1 MDSNKMS
8 GEITYLKV
16 EDIFN
21 SGNGKYKIPIYQR
34 NYAWKEPQ
42 IRQLIRDIYDYCE
55 KNKEKKYYIGTL
67 VVRPDKEKNTFEVID
82 GQQRLTTL
90 SMLVAYLNN
99 IVKAPNNTKE
109 SEKTKLENT
118 ITFQCRNASTN
129 SLNKIWEDQSD
140 DCDATDSITAGYQIL
155 KKSFED
161 IVGKTSEDGTNEK
174 YLAYLL
180 ENVIIY
186 RIPVPE
192 DTDLNHYFEIMNT
205 RGEQLEKHEILKA
218 KLLSV
223 FTEEKE
229 DSYKKKFLNEIWE
242 TCSNMGKYLSYDTL
256 QSYESVRKE
265 AQLSK
270 AQSESKNQ
278 TIENPTI
285 KNIIDSNRNIDNKN
299 NSAEDRYRSI
309 IDFPNFLLLVLKLMD
324 DKTVLDD
331 KKLLEQFNEK
341 ILNEKNEETK
351 KDKVEKFF
359 MILLKAR
366 YLFDCYVIK
375 RELSS
380 GKWILKSLSKENG
393 KEDLK
398 NTFDDNSKNK
408 QILMLLSMFEV
419 SFPNYS
425 YKSWLF
431 GTLEYLT
438 RKAQPK
444 NCKLWYNIFC
454 INFKDCL
461 PTWNMVDADDYIDHL
476 EQYANKK
483 RCEYGEFVCPVNVDN
498 LNKFDKMACS
508 IKEQRCGIVNLENF
522 DAFDKGTAVPN
533 FIFNL
538 LDCKLWKNEKDNKL
552 WKNEKDKDKYKDF
565 EFTYRDSV
573 EHFYPQNPIG
583 GKPVENVDSFGN
595 LCLIT
600 SEMNSRLNNLL
611 PSAKRD
617 IWNASKSQPS
627 IKLSKMME
635 MMEMMETK
643 EWKEK
648 DIEKHKREMLEILFD
663 DRNPQNLKN
672 R

>member
-1 MDSNKMS
+1 MTSSNIKP
-8 GEITYLKV
+8 LKIG
-16 EDIFN
+16 DIFN
-21 SGNGKYKIPIYQR
+21 RRENEFYRIPIYQR

-42 IRQLIRDIYDYCE
+42 IRQLIRDIYDYCGE

-67 VVRPDKEKNTFEVID
+67 VVRPDKENTFEVID

-118 ITFQCRNASTN
+118 ITFQCRQVSTN
-129 SLNKIWEDQSD
+129 SLNKIWGKNSSD
-140 DCDATDSITAGYQIL
+140 DYEATDPILAGYQIL

-180 ENVIIY
+180 EHVIIY
-186 RIPVPE
+186 RILVPE

-242 TCSNMGKYLSYDTL
+242 ICSNMGKYLPYDTL
-256 QSYESVRKE
+256 QSYESVSKE
-265 AQLSK
+265 AQPPK

-285 KNIIDSNRNIDNKN
+285 KNIIDSNRNIDNKD
-299 NSAEDRYRSI
+299 NSTEDRYRSI

-331 KKLLEQFNEK
+331 KKLLDEFDK
-341 ILNEKNEETK
+341 KLNL
-351 KDKVEKFF
+351 KDHLSVEKFF
-359 MILLKAR
+359 EKLLTAR
-366 YLFDCYVIK
+366 FLFDTYVIK

-380 GKWILKSLSKENG
+380 GKWILKSLSVEKNKKE
-393 KEDLK
+393 KTLK
-398 NTFDDNSKNK
+398 NTFDDDSKNK

-431 GTLEYLT
+431 ETLKYLT
-438 RKAQPK
+438 GKAQPK
-444 NCKLWYNIFC
+444 NCKSWYNIFC

-461 PTWNMVDADDYIDHL
+461 PTWNMVDADDYINHL

-483 RCEYGEFVCPVNVDN
+483 RCEYGGFVCPVNVDN

-508 IKEQRCGIVNLENF
+508 IEEQRCDTVNLENF
-522 DAFDKGTAVPN
+522 DAFDNGTAVPN

-538 LDCKLWKNEKDNKL
+538 LDYKLWKK
-552 WKNEKDKDKYKDF
+552 EKDKDKYKDF

-573 EHFYPQNPIG
+573 EHFYPQNPIS

-600 SEMNSRLNNLL
+600 SDMNSRLNNLL

-627 IKLSKMME
+627 IKLSKML
-635 MMEMMETK
+635 ETK
-643 EWKEK
+643 EWDEEA
-648 DIEKHKREMLEILFD
+648 IEMHKKKMLEVLFD
-663 DRNPQNLKN
+663 KETSEH
-672 R
+672 

>member
-8 GEITYLKV
+8 EKITSLKV

-21 SGNGKYKIPIYQR
+21 SKTVKYKIPIYQR

-42 IRQLIRDIYDYCE
+42 IRQLIRDVYDYCGE

-109 SEKTKLENT
+109 SEKTELENT

-129 SLNKIWEDQSD
+129 SLNKIWKNQNSD
-140 DCDATDSITAGYQIL
+140 YDATDPITAGYQIL

-161 IVGKTSEDGTNEK
+161 IVGKASGNVTNED
-174 YLAYLL
+174 YLKYLL

-256 QSYESVRKE
+256 QSYESVSKE
-265 AQLSK
+265 AQPPK

-285 KNIIDSNRNIDNKN
+285 EEIINSNRDIDNKD
-299 NSAEDRYRSI
+299 NSPEDRYRSI
-309 IDFPNFLLLVLKLMD
+309 IDFPNFLLLVLKLMV
-324 DKTVLDD
+324 KETVLDD

-341 ILNEKNEETK
+341 ILNEETK
-351 KDKVEKFF
+351 KDKVEEFF
-359 MILLKAR
+359 GILLKAR

-380 GKWILKSLSKENG
+380 GKWILKSLSVEENKKE
-393 KEDLK
+393 KTLK
-398 NTFDDNSKNK
+398 NTFDDDSKNK

-431 GTLEYLT
+431 ETLKYLT
-438 RKAQPK
+438 GNAQ
-444 NCKLWYNIFC
+444 NCESGYKIY
-454 INFKDCL
+454 
-461 PTWNMVDADDYIDHL
+461 MVDADGYIKHL
-476 EQYANKK
+476 EESAKTK
-483 RCEYGEFVCPVNVDN
+483 RDEYGRCISFED
-498 LNKFDKMACS
+498 LNNFDAFL
-508 IKEQRCGIVNLENF
+508 NNF

-538 LDCKLWKNEKDNKL
+538 LDYKLWKNEKDNKL

-573 EHFYPQNPIG
+573 EHFYPQNPIS

-600 SEMNSRLNNLL
+600 SDMNSRLNNLL

-627 IKLSKMME
+627 IKLSKM
-635 MMEMMETK
+635 
-643 EWKEK
+643 
-648 DIEKHKREMLEILFD
+648 LEIEDWNENAIKDHKADMLKVLFA
-663 DRNPQNLKN
+663 KETSEH
-672 R
+672 

>member
-8 GEITYLKV
+8 GEITSLRV

-42 IRQLIRDIYDYCE
+42 IRQLIRDIYDYCGE

-90 SMLVAYLNN
+90 SMLVAYLKK
-99 IVKAPNNTKE
+99 VSNNTQE
-109 SEKTKLENT
+109 SEKTELENT
-118 ITFQCRNASTN
+118 ITFQCRQVSTN
-129 SLNKIWEDQSD
+129 FLNKIWEDQSD

-161 IVGKTSEDGTNEK
+161 IVKKETVED
-174 YLAYLL
+174 YLNYLR
-180 ENVIIY
+180 ENVIVY
-186 RIPVPE
+186 RISVPE

-223 FTEEKE
+223 FKYNTGTIEFYSK
-229 DSYKKKFLNEIWE
+229 IWDA
-242 TCSNMGKYLSYDTL
+242 CSDMGKYLCPKTL
-256 QSYESVRKE
+256 LPDPQDKTHDKGNNEENFTINSI
-265 AQLSK
+265 
-270 AQSESKNQ
+270 
-278 TIENPTI
+278 IENTDGKPG
-285 KNIIDSNRNIDNKN
+285 NNNGQNNSQED

-309 IDFPNFLLLVLKLMD
+309 IDFPNFLLMVLKLMD
-324 DKTVLDD
+324 KETVLDD
-331 KKLLEQFNEK
+331 KKLLYEFDKKLKFKSANEIQLFVK
-341 ILNEKNEETK
+341 EFFK
-351 KDKVEKFF
+351 K
-359 MILLKAR
+359 LLVTR
-366 YLFDCYVIK
+366 FLFDTYVIK

-380 GKWILKSLSKENG
+380 GKWILKSLSVEKNKKE
-393 KEDLK
+393 KTLK
-398 NTFDDNSKNK
+398 NTFDDDSKNK

-431 GTLEYLT
+431 DVLKYLT
-438 RKAQPK
+438 EQPRSIDLWCDIYC
-444 NCKLWYNIFC
+444 NNSSCFSQWYN
-454 INFKDCL
+454 
-461 PTWNMVDADDYIDHL
+461 VEADDYIKFL
-476 EQYANKK
+476 EESASKK
-483 RCEYGEFVCPVNVDN
+483 RDTYIKNTDNVELDYD
-498 LNKFDKMACS
+498 KF
-508 IKEQRCGIVNLENF
+508 NTF
-522 DAFDKGTAVPN
+522 DIGTAVPN

-538 LDCKLWKNEKDNKL
+538 LDYKL

-573 EHFYPQNPIG
+573 EHFYPQNPISG
-583 GKPVENVDSFGN
+583 EGVTNVNSFGN

-600 SEMNSRLNNLL
+600 SDMNSRLNNLS
-611 PSAKRD
+611 PAAKRE
-617 IWNASKSQPS
+617 IWNASKSRQS
-627 IKLSKMME
+627 IKLSKMLE
-635 MMEMMETK
+635 IEDWNENAI
-643 EWKEK
+643 K
-648 DIEKHKREMLEILFD
+648 DHKRKMLEILFD

>member
-1 MDSNKMS
+1 MTSSNIKP
-8 GEITYLKV
+8 LKIG
-16 EDIFN
+16 DIFN
-21 SGNGKYKIPIYQR
+21 RSENEFYRIPIYQR

-42 IRQLIRDIYDYCE
+42 IRQLIQDIYDYVE
-55 KNKEKKYYIGTL
+55 IGDKRKYYIGTL

-90 SMLVAYLNN
+90 SMLVAYLK
-99 IVKAPNNTKE
+99 KAPNNTQE

-118 ITFQCRNASTN
+118 ITFQCRQVSTN
-129 SLNKIWEDQSD
+129 SLNKIWGKNSSD
-140 DCDATDSITAGYQIL
+140 DHEATDPILAGYQIL

-161 IVGKTSEDGTNEK
+161 IVGKASGNVTNED
-174 YLAYLL
+174 YLKYLL

-218 KLLSV
+218 ELLSV
-223 FTEEKE
+223 FKDNTDTREFY
-229 DSYKKKFLNEIWE
+229 SGIWDA
-242 TCSNMGKYLSYDTL
+242 CSDMGKYVCPEALL
-256 QSYESVRKE
+256 QRSQDKKQDSNDQENKGENSHEQYF
-265 AQLSK
+265 
-270 AQSESKNQ
+270 
-278 TIENPTI
+278 TIENII
-285 KNIIDSNRNIDNKN
+285 KKYEDKEGNNAQN
-299 NSAEDRYRSI
+299 NSTEDRYRSI

-324 DKTVLDD
+324 KETDLDDKKLLEQLTVLDD

-341 ILNEKNEETK
+341 ILNEETK
-351 KDKVEKFF
+351 KDKVEEFF
-359 MILLKAR
+359 GILLKAR
-366 YLFDCYVIK
+366 YLFDNYVIK
-375 RELSS
+375 RDLSS

-398 NTFDDNSKNK
+398 NTFDDDSKNK

-431 GTLEYLT
+431 ETLKYLT
-438 RKAQPK
+438 GNAQ
-444 NCKLWYNIFC
+444 NCESGYKIFST
-454 INFKDCL
+454 NFIDCL
-461 PTWNMVDADDYIDHL
+461 PTWNMVDADGYIDHL

-508 IKEQRCGIVNLENF
+508 IEEQRCDTVNLENF

-538 LDCKLWKNEKDNKL
+538 LDYKLWKNEKG
-552 WKNEKDKDKYKDF
+552 KYKDF

-573 EHFYPQNPIG
+573 EHFYPQNPIS
-583 GKPVENVDSFGN
+583 GKSVENVDSFGN

-600 SEMNSRLNNLL
+600 SEMNSRLNNLP
-611 PSAKRD
+611 PSEKKK
-617 IWNASKSQPS
+617 IWEKSKPQLS
-627 IKLSKMME
+627 IKLSKM
-635 MMEMMETK
+635 
-643 EWKEK
+643 
-648 DIEKHKREMLEILFD
+648 LEIEDWNENAIKEHRKNMFKVLYD
-663 DRNPQNLKN
+663 VEIQNPKTNN
-672 R
+672 

>member
-1 MDSNKMS
+1 MNANKMS
-8 GEITYLKV
+8 EEITSLKI

-21 SGNGKYKIPIYQR
+21 SVNGQYKIPIYQR
-34 NYAWKEPQ
+34 NYAWKELQ
-42 IRQLIRDIYDYCE
+42 IRQLIQDIYDYAE
-55 KNKEKKYYIGTL
+55 DNEENNENKKKKYYIGTL
-67 VVRPDKEKNTFEVID
+67 VVRPDKGNTFEVID

-99 IVKAPNNTKE
+99 LQE
-109 SEKTKLENT
+109 SKRTELENT

-129 SLNKIWEDQSD
+129 SLNKIWKNQNSD
-140 DCDATDSITAGYQIL
+140 YDATDPISVGYQIL
-155 KKSFED
+155 KKSFGD
-161 IVGKTSEDGTNEK
+161 IKAKVSKNVTDEN
-174 YLAYLL
+174 YLKYLL
-180 ENVIIY
+180 EHVIIY

-218 KLLSV
+218 RLLDV
-223 FTEEKE
+223 FGEE

-242 TCSNMGKYLSYDTL
+242 ACSNMGKYLPYDTL

-265 AQLSK
+265 AQLPK

-285 KNIIDSNRNIDNKN
+285 EEIINSNRDIDNKD
-299 NSAEDRYRSI
+299 NSPEDRYRSI

-324 DKTVLDD
+324 KETDLDD

-341 ILNEKNEETK
+341 ILKENDRE
-351 KDKVEKFF
+351 DKVKKFF
-359 MILLKAR
+359 GILLKAR
-366 YLFDCYVIK
+366 YLFDNYVIK

-380 GKWILKSLSKENG
+380 GKWILKSLSVEENKKE
-393 KEDLK
+393 KTLK
-398 NTFDDNSKNK
+398 NTFDNDSENH
-408 QILMLLSMFEV
+408 QVLMLLSMFEV

-431 GTLEYLT
+431 ETLKYLT
-438 RKAQPK
+438 GKALPQ
-444 NCKLWYNIFC
+444 NCNLWYNIFC

-461 PTWNMVDADDYIDHL
+461 PTWNMVDADDYINHL

-483 RCEYGEFVCPVNVDN
+483 RCEYGEYVCPVNVDN

-508 IKEQRCGIVNLENF
+508 IEEQRCDTVNLENF

-538 LDCKLWKNEKDNKL
+538 LDYKLWKK
-552 WKNEKDKDKYKDF
+552 EKDKDKYKDF

-573 EHFYPQNPIG
+573 EHFYPQNPIS
-583 GKPVENVDSFGN
+583 GKSVENVDSFGN

-600 SEMNSRLNNLL
+600 SEMNSRLNNLP
-611 PSAKRD
+611 PSEKKE
-617 IWNASKSQPS
+617 IWKKSKSQQS
-627 IKLSKMME
+627 IKLSKML
-635 MMEMMETK
+635 
-643 EWKEK
+643 
-648 DIEKHKREMLEILFD
+648 EMLEIKDWNENAIKNHKAEMLEVLFD
-663 DRNPQNLKN
+663 KETSDIKSNN
-672 R
+672 

>member
-8 GEITYLKV
+8 EKITYLKV

-42 IRQLIRDIYDYCE
+42 IRQLIRDIYDYVE
-55 KNKEKKYYIGTL
+55 IGDKRKYYIGTL

-90 SMLVAYLNN
+90 SMLVAYLKK
-99 IVKAPNNTKE
+99 VSNNTQE

-118 ITFQCRNASTN
+118 ITFQCRQVSTN
-129 SLNKIWEDQSD
+129 SLNKIWGKNSSD
-140 DCDATDSITAGYQIL
+140 DYEATDPITAGYQIL

-161 IVGKTSEDGTNEK
+161 IVGKASGNVTNED
-174 YLAYLL
+174 YLKYLL

-256 QSYESVRKE
+256 QSYESVSKE
-265 AQLSK
+265 TQPPK

-285 KNIIDSNRNIDNKN
+285 KNIIDSNRNIDNKD
-299 NSAEDRYRSI
+299 NSTEDHYRSI

-341 ILNEKNEETK
+341 ILNEETK

-366 YLFDCYVIK
+366 YLFDNYVIK
-375 RELSS
+375 RDLSS
-380 GKWILKSLSKENG
+380 GKWILKSLSVEENKKE
-393 KEDLK
+393 KTLK
-398 NTFDDNSKNK
+398 NTFDDDSKNK

-431 GTLEYLT
+431 ETLKYLT
-438 RKAQPK
+438 GKALPQ
-444 NCKLWYNIFC
+444 NCNLWYNIFC

-461 PTWNMVDADDYIDHL
+461 PTWNMVDADDYINHL
-476 EQYANKK
+476 EQYAKKK
-483 RCEYGEFVCPVNVDN
+483 RDEYGRCISFED
-498 LNKFDKMACS
+498 LNNFDAFL
-508 IKEQRCGIVNLENF
+508 NNF

-538 LDCKLWKNEKDNKL
+538 LDYKLWKNGKGKCKDF
-552 WKNEKDKDKYKDF
+552 EGKYKDF

-600 SEMNSRLNNLL
+600 SEMNSRLNNLP
-611 PSAKRD
+611 PSEKKK
-617 IWNASKSQPS
+617 IWEKSKSQLS
-627 IKLSKMME
+627 IKLSKM
-635 MMEMMETK
+635 
-643 EWKEK
+643 
-648 DIEKHKREMLEILFD
+648 LEIEDWNENAIKEHRKNMFKVLYD
-663 DRNPQNLKN
+663 VEIQNPKTNN
-672 R
+672 

>member
-8 GEITYLKV
+8 EKITSLKV

-21 SGNGKYKIPIYQR
+21 SKTVKYKIPIYQR

-42 IRQLIRDIYDYCE
+42 IRQLIRDIYDYCGE

-67 VVRPDKEKNTFEVID
+67 VVRPDKENTFEVID

-90 SMLVAYLNN
+90 SMLVAYLKK
-99 IVKAPNNTKE
+99 VSNNTQE

-118 ITFQCRNASTN
+118 ITFQCRQVSTN
-129 SLNKIWEDQSD
+129 SLNKIWGKNSSD
-140 DCDATDSITAGYQIL
+140 DYEATDPILAGYQIL

-161 IVGKTSEDGTNEK
+161 IVGKASGNVTNED
-174 YLAYLL
+174 YLKYLL

-223 FTEEKE
+223 IKGNTGTIDFY
-229 DSYKKKFLNEIWE
+229 SRIWDA
-242 TCSNMGKYLSYDTL
+242 CSDMGKYLC
-256 QSYESVRKE
+256 
-265 AQLSK
+265 SK
-270 AQSESKNQ
+270 MLKTNNQKNKTGDF
-278 TIENPTI
+278 TIEYLIEKADGKPGN
-285 KNIIDSNRNIDNKN
+285 NNGQN
-299 NSAEDRYRSI
+299 NSQEDNSTEDRYRSI

-341 ILNEKNEETK
+341 ILNEKNEVK
-351 KDKVEKFF
+351 KFF
-359 MILLKAR
+359 GILLKAR

-431 GTLEYLT
+431 ETLKYLT
-438 RKAQPK
+438 GNAQ
-444 NCKLWYNIFC
+444 NCESGYKIFST
-454 INFKDCL
+454 NFKVCL
-461 PTWNMVDADDYIDHL
+461 PTWNMVDADGYIKHL
-476 EQYANKK
+476 KESANNK
-483 RCEYGEFVCPVNVDN
+483 RDEYGRCISFED
-498 LNKFDKMACS
+498 LNNFDAFL
-508 IKEQRCGIVNLENF
+508 NNF

-538 LDCKLWKNEKDNKL
+538 LDYKLWEKEEAN
-552 WKNEKDKDKYKDF
+552 YKDF

-600 SEMNSRLNNLL
+600 SDMNSRLNNLL

-627 IKLSKMME
+627 IKLSKML
-635 MMEMMETK
+635 ET
-643 EWKEK
+643 EK
-648 DIEKHKREMLEILFD
+648 WDEEAIEVHKKKMLNVLFD
-663 DRNPQNLKN
+663 KVTSEH
-672 R
+672 

>member
-1 MDSNKMS
+1 MS

-21 SGNGKYKIPIYQR
+21 SKTDKYKIPIYQR

-42 IRQLIRDIYDYCE
+42 IRQLIRDIYDYCGE

-67 VVRPDKEKNTFEVID
+67 VVRSDKGNTFEVID

-99 IVKAPNNTKE
+99 IVKTPNNTQE
-109 SEKTKLENT
+109 SEKTKLKNT

-129 SLNKIWEDQSD
+129 SLNKIWKNQNSD
-140 DCDATDSITAGYQIL
+140 YDATDPILAGYQIL

-161 IVGKTSEDGTNEK
+161 IVGKASGNVTNED
-174 YLAYLL
+174 YLKYLL
-180 ENVIIY
+180 EHVIIY
-186 RIPVPE
+186 RILVPE

-223 FTEEKE
+223 FKYNTGTI
-229 DSYKKKFLNEIWE
+229 DFYSRIWDA
-242 TCSNMGKYLSYDTL
+242 CSDMGKYLCPKMLKTN
-256 QSYESVRKE
+256 
-265 AQLSK
+265 
-270 AQSESKNQ
+270 NQ
-278 TIENPTI
+278 ENKTGDFTIEYLIEKADGKPGN
-285 KNIIDSNRNIDNKN
+285 NNGQNNSQED

-351 KDKVEKFF
+351 KNKVKKFF
-359 MILLKAR
+359 WILLKAR

-380 GKWILKSLSKENG
+380 GKWILKSLSVEKNKKE
-393 KEDLK
+393 KTLK
-398 NTFDDNSKNK
+398 NTFDDDSKNK

-431 GTLEYLT
+431 ETLKYLT
-438 RKAQPK
+438 GNAQ
-444 NCKLWYNIFC
+444 NCESGYKIY
-454 INFKDCL
+454 
-461 PTWNMVDADDYIDHL
+461 MVDADGYIKHL
-476 EQYANKK
+476 EDSAKKK
-483 RCEYGEFVCPVNVDN
+483 RDEYGRCISSED
-498 LNKFDKMACS
+498 LN
-508 IKEQRCGIVNLENF
+508 NF

-538 LDCKLWKNEKDNKL
+538 LDYKLWKKEKDKE
-552 WKNEKDKDKYKDF
+552 KDKDKDKYKDF

-600 SEMNSRLNNLL
+600 SDMNSRLNNLL

-627 IKLSKMME
+627 IKLSKMLE
-635 MMEMMETK
+635 PK
-643 EWKEK
+643 EWDENA
-648 DIEKHKREMLEILFD
+648 IRSHKREMLEILFD

>member
-8 GEITYLKV
+8 EKITSLKV
-16 EDIFN
+16 KDIFN
-21 SGNGKYKIPIYQR
+21 SKTGKYKIPIYQR

-42 IRQLIRDIYDYCE
+42 IRQLIRDIYDYCGE

-67 VVRPDKEKNTFEVID
+67 VVRPDKENTFEVID

-90 SMLVAYLNN
+90 SMLVAYLKK
-99 IVKAPNNTKE
+99 VSNNTQE
-109 SEKTKLENT
+109 SEKTELENT
-118 ITFQCRNASTN
+118 ITFQCRQVSTN
-129 SLNKIWEDQSD
+129 SLNKIWGKNSSD
-140 DCDATDSITAGYQIL
+140 DYEATDPILAGYQIL

-180 ENVIIY
+180 EHVIIY

-223 FTEEKE
+223 FKYNTGTI
-229 DSYKKKFLNEIWE
+229 DFYSRIWDA
-242 TCSNMGKYLSYDTL
+242 CSDMGKYLC
-256 QSYESVRKE
+256 
-265 AQLSK
+265 SK
-270 AQSESKNQ
+270 MLKTNNQ
-278 TIENPTI
+278 ENKTGDFTIEYLIEKADGKPGN
-285 KNIIDSNRNIDNKN
+285 NNGQNNSQED

-331 KKLLEQFNEK
+331 KKLLDEFDK
-341 ILNEKNEETK
+341 KLNI
-351 KDKVEKFF
+351 KDHLSVEKFF
-359 MILLKAR
+359 EKLLTAR
-366 YLFDCYVIK
+366 FLFDTYVIK
-375 RELSS
+375 RDLSS
-380 GKWILKSLSKENG
+380 GKWSLKSLDKNG
-393 KEDLK
+393 ESLE
-398 NTFDDNSKNK
+398 NTFNDPNSNH

-431 GTLEYLT
+431 DVLKYLT
-438 RKAQPK
+438 EQPRSIDLWCDIYC
-444 NCKLWYNIFC
+444 NNSSCFSQWYN
-454 INFKDCL
+454 
-461 PTWNMVDADDYIDHL
+461 VEADDYIKFL
-476 EQYANKK
+476 EESASKK
-483 RCEYGEFVCPVNVDN
+483 RDTYIKNTDNVELDYD
-498 LNKFDKMACS
+498 KF
-508 IKEQRCGIVNLENF
+508 NTF
-522 DAFDKGTAVPN
+522 DIGTAVPN

-538 LDCKLWKNEKDNKL
+538 LDYKLWKNEKR
-552 WKNEKDKDKYKDF
+552 KYKDF

-600 SEMNSRLNNLL
+600 SDMNSRLNNLL

-627 IKLSKMME
+627 IKLSKM
-635 MMEMMETK
+635 
-643 EWKEK
+643 
-648 DIEKHKREMLEILFD
+648 LEIEDWNENAIKDHKADMLKVLFA
-663 DRNPQNLKN
+663 KETSEH
-672 R
+672 

>member
-34 NYAWKEPQ
+34 NYAWKELQ
-42 IRQLIRDIYDYCE
+42 IRQLIQDIYDYAE
-55 KNKEKKYYIGTL
+55 DNEENNENKKKKYYIGTL
-67 VVRPDKEKNTFEVID
+67 VVRPDKGNTFEVID

-90 SMLVAYLNN
+90 SMLVAYLKK
-99 IVKAPNNTKE
+99 VSNNTQE
-109 SEKTKLENT
+109 SEKTELENT
-118 ITFQCRNASTN
+118 ITFQCRQVSTN
-129 SLNKIWEDQSD
+129 SLNKIWGKNSSD
-140 DCDATDSITAGYQIL
+140 DYEATDPILAGYQIL

-161 IVGKTSEDGTNEK
+161 IVGKASEDGTNEK

-180 ENVIIY
+180 EHVIIY

-223 FTEEKE
+223 FKYNTGTIEFY
-229 DSYKKKFLNEIWE
+229 SRIWDA
-242 TCSNMGKYLSYDTL
+242 CSDMGKYLCPKTL
-256 QSYESVRKE
+256 LPDPQDKTHDKGNNEENFTIKSI
-265 AQLSK
+265 
-270 AQSESKNQ
+270 
-278 TIENPTI
+278 IENTDGKPG
-285 KNIIDSNRNIDNKN
+285 NNNGQNNSQED

-331 KKLLEQFNEK
+331 KKLLDEFDK
-341 ILNEKNEETK
+341 KLNL
-351 KDKVEKFF
+351 KDHLSVEKFF
-359 MILLKAR
+359 KKLLTSR
-366 YLFDCYVIK
+366 LLFDNYVIK

-380 GKWILKSLSKENG
+380 GKWSLKSLDKNG
-393 KEDLK
+393 ESLE
-398 NTFDDNSKNK
+398 NTFNDPNSNH

-431 GTLEYLT
+431 DVLKYLT
-438 RKAQPK
+438 EQPRSIDLWCDIYC
-444 NCKLWYNIFC
+444 NNSSCFSQWYN
-454 INFKDCL
+454 
-461 PTWNMVDADDYIDHL
+461 VEADDYIKFL
-476 EQYANKK
+476 EESASKK
-483 RCEYGEFVCPVNVDN
+483 RDTYIKNTDNVELDYD
-498 LNKFDKMACS
+498 KF
-508 IKEQRCGIVNLENF
+508 NTF
-522 DAFDKGTAVPN
+522 DIGTAVPN

-538 LDCKLWKNEKDNKL
+538 LDYKLWKNEKR
-552 WKNEKDKDKYKDF
+552 KYKDF

-573 EHFYPQNPIG
+573 EHFYPQSPIG
-583 GKPVENVDSFGN
+583 GESVDNVNSFGN

-600 SEMNSRLNNLL
+600 SDMNSRLNNLL

-635 MMEMMETK
+635 MMETK
-643 EWKEK
+643 EWNGNAIK
-648 DIEKHKREMLEILFD
+648 KHKADMLKVLFA
-663 DRNPQNLKN
+663 KETSEH
-672 R
+672 

>member
-16 EDIFN
+16 KDIFN
-21 SGNGKYKIPIYQR
+21 SEKGKYKIPIYQR
-34 NYAWKEPQ
+34 NYAWKELQ
-42 IRQLIRDIYDYCE
+42 IRQLIQDIYDYAKDNVENNENE
-55 KNKEKKYYIGTL
+55 KKKYYIGTL

-99 IVKAPNNTKE
+99 IVKTPNSTQE

-118 ITFQCRNASTN
+118 ITFQCRQVSTN
-129 SLNKIWEDQSD
+129 SLNKIWGKNSSD
-140 DCDATDSITAGYQIL
+140 DYEATDPILAGYQIL

-180 ENVIIY
+180 EHVIIY

-223 FTEEKE
+223 FKYNTGTI
-229 DSYKKKFLNEIWE
+229 DFYSRIWDA
-242 TCSNMGKYLSYDTL
+242 CSDMGKYLCPKMLKTN
-256 QSYESVRKE
+256 
-265 AQLSK
+265 
-270 AQSESKNQ
+270 NQ
-278 TIENPTI
+278 ENKTGDFTIEYLIEKADGKPGN
-285 KNIIDSNRNIDNKN
+285 NNGQN
-299 NSAEDRYRSI
+299 NSQEDNNAKDRYRSI
-309 IDFPNFLLLVLKLMD
+309 IDFPNFLLMVLKLMD
-324 DKTVLDD
+324 DETVLDD
-331 KKLLEQFNEK
+331 KKLLDEFD
-341 ILNEKNEETK
+341 K
-351 KDKVEKFF
+351 KLKLKAHLFVEKFF
-359 MILLKAR
+359 KKLLTSR
-366 YLFDCYVIK
+366 LLFDNYVIK

-380 GKWILKSLSKENG
+380 GKWSLKSLDKNG
-393 KEDLK
+393 ESLE
-398 NTFDDNSKNK
+398 NTFNDPNSNH

-431 GTLEYLT
+431 DVLKYLT
-438 RKAQPK
+438 EQPRSIDLWCDIYC
-444 NCKLWYNIFC
+444 NNSSCFSQWYN
-454 INFKDCL
+454 
-461 PTWNMVDADDYIDHL
+461 VEADDYIKFL
-476 EQYANKK
+476 EESANKK
-483 RCEYGEFVCPVNVDN
+483 RDTYIKNTDNVELDYD
-498 LNKFDKMACS
+498 KF
-508 IKEQRCGIVNLENF
+508 NTF
-522 DAFDKGTAVPN
+522 DIGTAVPN

-538 LDCKLWKNEKDNKL
+538 LDYKLWKKEKD
-552 WKNEKDKDKYKDF
+552 KDF

-600 SEMNSRLNNLL
+600 SDMNSRLNNLL

-617 IWNASKSQPS
+617 IWNASKSRQS
-627 IKLSKMME
+627 IKLSKMLE
-635 MMEMMETK
+635 IEDWNENAI
-643 EWKEK
+643 K
-648 DIEKHKREMLEILFD
+648 DHKRKMLEILFD

>member
-8 GEITYLKV
+8 EKITSLKV

-21 SGNGKYKIPIYQR
+21 SKTVKYKIPIYQR

-42 IRQLIRDIYDYCE
+42 IRQLIRDIYDYCGE

-67 VVRPDKEKNTFEVID
+67 VVRPDKENTFEVID

-90 SMLVAYLNN
+90 SMLVAYLKK
-99 IVKAPNNTKE
+99 VSNNTQE

-118 ITFQCRNASTN
+118 ITFQCRQVSTN
-129 SLNKIWEDQSD
+129 SLNKIWGKNSSD
-140 DCDATDSITAGYQIL
+140 DYEATDPILAGYQIL

-161 IVGKTSEDGTNEK
+161 IVGKASGNVTNED
-174 YLAYLL
+174 YLKYLL

-218 KLLSV
+218 ELLSV
-223 FTEEKE
+223 FKDNTDTREFY
-229 DSYKKKFLNEIWE
+229 SGIWDA
-242 TCSNMGKYLSYDTL
+242 CSDMGKY
-256 QSYESVRKE
+256 VCPE
-265 AQLSK
+265 ALLPRSQDKKQDSNDQENK
-270 AQSESKNQ
+270 GENSHEQDF
-278 TIENPTI
+278 TIENII
-285 KNIIDSNRNIDNKN
+285 KKYEDKEGN
-299 NSAEDRYRSI
+299 NAQNNNAEDRYRSI
-309 IDFPNFLLLVLKLMD
+309 IDFPNFLLMVLKLID
-324 DKTVLDD
+324 DETALDD
-331 KKLLEQFNEK
+331 KKLLEQFKFNKK
-341 ILNEKNEETK
+341 ILNENNEQTK

-366 YLFDCYVIK
+366 YLFDNYVIK
-375 RELSS
+375 RDLSS

-431 GTLEYLT
+431 ETLEYLT
-438 RKAQPK
+438 GKAQLQ

-461 PTWNMVDADDYIDHL
+461 PTWDKVDASGYIKHL
-476 EQYANKK
+476 EKSANKK
-483 RCEYGEFVCPVNVDN
+483 RDEYGRCISFED
-498 LNKFDKMACS
+498 LN
-508 IKEQRCGIVNLENF
+508 NF

-538 LDCKLWKNEKDNKL
+538 LDYKL

-573 EHFYPQNPIG
+573 EHFYPQNPIS

-600 SEMNSRLNNLL
+600 SDMNSRLNNLL
-611 PSAKRD
+611 PSAKKE
-617 IWNASKSQPS
+617 IWGKSKSQQS
-627 IKLSKMME
+627 IKLSKMLE
-635 MMEMMETK
+635 I
-643 EWKEK
+643 K
-648 DIEKHKREMLEILFD
+648 DWNENAIKDHKRKMLEILFD

>member
-1 MDSNKMS
+1 MDANKMS
-8 GEITYLKV
+8 EEITSLKI

-21 SGNGKYKIPIYQR
+21 SVNGQYKIPIYQR
-34 NYAWKEPQ
+34 NYAWKELQ
-42 IRQLIRDIYDYCE
+42 IRQLIRDIYDYCGE

-67 VVRPDKEKNTFEVID
+67 VVRPDKGNTFEVID

-99 IVKAPNNTKE
+99 IVKAPNNTQE

-118 ITFQCRNASTN
+118 ITFQCRQVSTN
-129 SLNKIWEDQSD
+129 SLNKIWKNQNSD
-140 DCDATDSITAGYQIL
+140 YDATDPILAGYQIL

-161 IVGKTSEDGTNEK
+161 IVGKASGNVTNED
-174 YLAYLL
+174 YLKYLL

-256 QSYESVRKE
+256 QSYESVSKE
-265 AQLSK
+265 AQPPK

-285 KNIIDSNRNIDNKN
+285 KNIIDSNRNIDNKD
-299 NSAEDRYRSI
+299 NSTEDRYRSI

-341 ILNEKNEETK
+341 ILNEETK
-351 KDKVEKFF
+351 KDKVKEFF
-359 MILLKAR
+359 GILLKAR

-431 GTLEYLT
+431 ETLKYLT
-438 RKAQPK
+438 GKALPQ
-444 NCKLWYNIFC
+444 NCNLWYNIFC

-461 PTWNMVDADDYIDHL
+461 PTWNMVDADGYIEHL
-476 EQYANKK
+476 EESAKKK
-483 RCEYGEFVCPVNVDN
+483 RDEYGRCISFED
-498 LNKFDKMACS
+498 LN
-508 IKEQRCGIVNLENF
+508 NF

-538 LDCKLWKNEKDNKL
+538 LDYKLWKKEKD
-552 WKNEKDKDKYKDF
+552 KDF

-573 EHFYPQNPIG
+573 EHFYPQNPISG
-583 GKPVENVDSFGN
+583 EGVTNVNSFGN

-600 SEMNSRLNNLL
+600 SDMNSRLNNLS
-611 PSAKRD
+611 PAAKRE
-617 IWNASKSQPS
+617 IWNASKSRQS
-627 IKLSKMME
+627 IKLSKMLE
-635 MMEMMETK
+635 PK
-643 EWKEK
+643 EWDENA
-648 DIEKHKREMLEILFD
+648 IRSHKREMLEILFD

>member
-1 MDSNKMS
+1 MS

-42 IRQLIRDIYDYCE
+42 IRQLIQDIYDYVE
-55 KNKEKKYYIGTL
+55 IGDKRKYYIGTL

-90 SMLVAYLNN
+90 SMLVAYLK
-99 IVKAPNNTKE
+99 KAPNNTQE

-118 ITFQCRNASTN
+118 ITFQCRQVSTN
-129 SLNKIWEDQSD
+129 SLNKIWGKNSSD
-140 DCDATDSITAGYQIL
+140 DHEATDPILAGYQIL

-161 IVGKTSEDGTNEK
+161 IVGKASGNVTNED
-174 YLAYLL
+174 YLKYLL

-186 RIPVPE
+186 RMPVPE

-218 KLLSV
+218 ELLSV
-223 FTEEKE
+223 FKDNTDTREFY
-229 DSYKKKFLNEIWE
+229 SGIWDA
-242 TCSNMGKYLSYDTL
+242 CSDMGKYVCPEALL
-256 QSYESVRKE
+256 QRSQDKKQDSNDQENKGENSHE
-265 AQLSK
+265 QDF
-270 AQSESKNQ
+270 
-278 TIENPTI
+278 TIENII
-285 KNIIDSNRNIDNKN
+285 KKYEDKEGNNAQN
-299 NSAEDRYRSI
+299 NSTEDRYRSI

-324 DKTVLDD
+324 KETDLDDKKLLEQLTVLDD

-341 ILNEKNEETK
+341 ILNEETK
-351 KDKVEKFF
+351 KDKVEEFF
-359 MILLKAR
+359 GILLKAR
-366 YLFDCYVIK
+366 YLFDNYVIK
-375 RELSS
+375 RDLSS

-398 NTFDDNSKNK
+398 NTFDDDSKNK

-431 GTLEYLT
+431 ETLKYLT
-438 RKAQPK
+438 GNAQ
-444 NCKLWYNIFC
+444 NCESGYKIFST
-454 INFKDCL
+454 NFIDCL
-461 PTWNMVDADDYIDHL
+461 PTWNMVDADGYINHL
-476 EQYANKK
+476 EEYTNKK

-508 IKEQRCGIVNLENF
+508 IEEQRCGAVNLENF

-538 LDCKLWKNEKDNKL
+538 LDYKLWKKKEAN
-552 WKNEKDKDKYKDF
+552 YKDF

-600 SEMNSRLNNLL
+600 SDMNSRLNNLL

-617 IWNASKSQPS
+617 IWKASKSQPS
-627 IKLSKMME
+627 IKLSKMLETEKWDEEAIE
-635 MMEMMETK
+635 M
-643 EWKEK
+643 
-648 DIEKHKREMLEILFD
+648 HKKEMLNVLFD
-663 DRNPQNLKN
+663 KVTSEHKKTIIRQHPL
-672 R
+672 

>member
-8 GEITYLKV
+8 EKITYLKV

-21 SGNGKYKIPIYQR
+21 SENDKYKIPIYQR

-42 IRQLIRDIYDYCE
+42 IRQLIQDIYDYVE
-55 KNKEKKYYIGTL
+55 IGDKRKYYIGTL
-67 VVRPDKEKNTFEVID
+67 VVRSDKGNTFEVID

-118 ITFQCRNASTN
+118 ITFQCRQVSTN
-129 SLNKIWEDQSD
+129 SLNKIWGKNSSD
-140 DCDATDSITAGYQIL
+140 DYEATDPILAGYQIL

-161 IVGKTSEDGTNEK
+161 IVGKTSEDVTNEE
-174 YLAYLL
+174 YLKYLL
-180 ENVIIY
+180 EDVIIY
-186 RIPVPE
+186 RILVPE

-223 FTEEKE
+223 FKDNTGTIEFY
-229 DSYKKKFLNEIWE
+229 SRIWDA
-242 TCSNMGKYLSYDTL
+242 CSDMGKYLCPKMLKTN
-256 QSYESVRKE
+256 
-265 AQLSK
+265 
-270 AQSESKNQ
+270 NQ
-278 TIENPTI
+278 ENKTGNFTIEYLIEKPDGKPGN
-285 KNIIDSNRNIDNKN
+285 NNGQN
-299 NSAEDRYRSI
+299 NSQEDNIAEDRYRSI
-309 IDFPNFLLLVLKLMD
+309 IDFPNFLLMVLKLID

-341 ILNEKNEETK
+341 ILKENDREDNVK
-351 KDKVEKFF
+351 KFF
-359 MILLKAR
+359 GILLKAR
-366 YLFDCYVIK
+366 YLFDNYVIK

-380 GKWILKSLSKENG
+380 GKWILKSLSVEENKKE
-393 KEDLK
+393 KTLK
-398 NTFDDNSKNK
+398 NTFDNDSENH
-408 QILMLLSMFEV
+408 QVLMLLSMFEV

-431 GTLEYLT
+431 ETLKYLT
-438 RKAQPK
+438 GKALPQ
-444 NCKLWYNIFC
+444 NCNLWYNIFC

-461 PTWNMVDADDYIDHL
+461 PTWNMVDADDYIKHL

-483 RCEYGEFVCPVNVDN
+483 RCEYGEYVCPVNVDN

-508 IKEQRCGIVNLENF
+508 IEEQRCDTVDLENF

-538 LDCKLWKNEKDNKL
+538 LDYKLWKKK
-552 WKNEKDKDKYKDF
+552 KDKYKDF

-600 SEMNSRLNNLL
+600 SDMNSRLNNLL

-617 IWNASKSQPS
+617 IWKASKSQPS
-627 IKLSKMME
+627 IKLSKMLE
-635 MMEMMETK
+635 PK
-643 EWKEK
+643 EWNKEA
-648 DIEKHKREMLEILFD
+648 IEMHKKEMLNILFA
-663 DRNPQNLKN
+663 K
-672 R
+672 

>member
-1 MDSNKMS
+1 MDANKMS
-8 GEITYLKV
+8 EQIKSLKV
-16 EDIFN
+16 KDIFN
-21 SGNGKYKIPIYQR
+21 SEKGKYKIPIYQR

-42 IRQLIRDIYDYCE
+42 IRQLIQDIYDYVE
-55 KNKEKKYYIGTL
+55 IGDKRKYYIGTL
-67 VVRPDKEKNTFEVID
+67 VVRSDKGNTFEVID

-90 SMLVAYLNN
+90 SMLVAYLKNEEKEENN
-99 IVKAPNNTKE
+99 YYKN
-109 SEKTKLENT
+109 LENT
-118 ITFQCRNASTN
+118 ITFQCRKVSTDA
-129 SLNKIWEDQSD
+129 LNKIWESSD
-140 DCDATDSITAGYQIL
+140 VKDVADSISNAYHQIL
-155 KKSFED
+155 RKSFED
-161 IVGKTSEDGTNEK
+161 IVKEK
-174 YLAYLL
+174 EKFKKYLL

-186 RIPVPE
+186 RISVPQ

-299 NSAEDRYRSI
+299 NSTEDRYRSI

-351 KDKVEKFF
+351 KNKVKKFF
-359 MILLKAR
+359 GILLKAR

-380 GKWILKSLSKENG
+380 GKWILKSLSVEKNKKE
-393 KEDLK
+393 KTLK
-398 NTFDDNSKNK
+398 NTFDDDSKNK

-431 GTLEYLT
+431 ETLKYLT
-438 RKAQPK
+438 GNAQ
-444 NCKLWYNIFC
+444 NCESGYKIY
-454 INFKDCL
+454 
-461 PTWNMVDADDYIDHL
+461 MVDADGYIKHL
-476 EQYANKK
+476 EDSAKKK
-483 RCEYGEFVCPVNVDN
+483 RDEYGRCISSED
-498 LNKFDKMACS
+498 LN
-508 IKEQRCGIVNLENF
+508 NF

-538 LDCKLWKNEKDNKL
+538 LDYKLWKKEKDKE
-552 WKNEKDKDKYKDF
+552 KDKDKDKYKDF

-573 EHFYPQNPIG
+573 EHFYPQNPISG
-583 GKPVENVDSFGN
+583 EGVTNVNSFGN

-600 SEMNSRLNNLL
+600 SDMNSRLNNLL

-635 MMEMMETK
+635 MMETK
-643 EWKEK
+643 EWNENAIK
-648 DIEKHKREMLEILFD
+648 KHKADMLKVLFA
-663 DRNPQNLKN
+663 KETSEH
-672 R
+672 

>member
-21 SGNGKYKIPIYQR
+21 SKTGKYKIPIYQR

-42 IRQLIRDIYDYCE
+42 IRQLIRDIYDYCGE

-67 VVRPDKEKNTFEVID
+67 VVRPDKENTFEVID

-90 SMLVAYLNN
+90 SMLVAYLKK
-99 IVKAPNNTKE
+99 VSNNTQE

-118 ITFQCRNASTN
+118 ITFQCRQVSTN
-129 SLNKIWEDQSD
+129 SLNKIWGKNSSD
-140 DCDATDSITAGYQIL
+140 DYEATDPILAGYQIL

-161 IVGKTSEDGTNEK
+161 IVGKASGNVTNED
-174 YLAYLL
+174 YLKYLL

-218 KLLSV
+218 RLLDV
-223 FTEEKE
+223 FGEE

-242 TCSNMGKYLSYDTL
+242 ICSNMGKYLPYDTL
-256 QSYESVRKE
+256 QSYESVSKE
-265 AQLSK
+265 AQLPK

-285 KNIIDSNRNIDNKN
+285 EEIINSNRDIDNKD
-299 NSAEDRYRSI
+299 NSPEDRYRSI

-341 ILNEKNEETK
+341 ILNEETK
-351 KDKVEKFF
+351 KDKVKEFF
-359 MILLKAR
+359 GILLKAR
-366 YLFDCYVIK
+366 YLFDNYVIK
-375 RELSS
+375 RDLSS

-398 NTFDDNSKNK
+398 NTFDDDSKNK

-425 YKSWLF
+425 YKYWLF
-431 GTLEYLT
+431 ETLKYLT
-438 RKAQPK
+438 VKAQPK
-444 NCKLWYNIFC
+444 NCKSWYNIFC

-461 PTWNMVDADDYIDHL
+461 PTWNMVDADDYINHL

-483 RCEYGEFVCPVNVDN
+483 RCEYGECVCPVNVDN
-498 LNKFDKMACS
+498 LNKFDKMACT
-508 IKEQRCGIVNLENF
+508 IEEQRCDTVNLENF
-522 DAFDKGTAVPN
+522 GAFDKGTAVPN

-538 LDCKLWKNEKDNKL
+538 LDYKLWEK
-552 WKNEKDKDKYKDF
+552 EKGEAKYKDF

-600 SEMNSRLNNLL
+600 SDMNSRLNNLL

-627 IKLSKMME
+627 IKLSKMLETEKWDEEAIE
-635 MMEMMETK
+635 M
-643 EWKEK
+643 
-648 DIEKHKREMLEILFD
+648 HKKKMLNVLFD
-663 DRNPQNLKN
+663 KVTSEH
-672 R
+672 

>member
-1 MDSNKMS
+1 MNANKMS
-8 GEITYLKV
+8 EEITSLKI

-21 SGNGKYKIPIYQR
+21 SVNGQYKIPIYQR
-34 NYAWKEPQ
+34 NYAWKELQ
-42 IRQLIRDIYDYCE
+42 IRQLIQDIYDYAE
-55 KNKEKKYYIGTL
+55 DNEENNENKKKKYYIGTL
-67 VVRPDKEKNTFEVID
+67 VVRPDKGSTFEVID

-99 IVKAPNNTKE
+99 LQE
-109 SEKTKLENT
+109 SKRTELENT

-129 SLNKIWEDQSD
+129 SLNKIWKNQNSD
-140 DCDATDSITAGYQIL
+140 YDATDPILAGYQIL

-161 IVGKTSEDGTNEK
+161 IVGKTSEDVTNEE
-174 YLAYLL
+174 YLKYLL
-180 ENVIIY
+180 EDVIIY
-186 RIPVPE
+186 RILVPE

-256 QSYESVRKE
+256 QSYESVSKE
-265 AQLSK
+265 AQPPK

-285 KNIIDSNRNIDNKN
+285 KNIIDSNRNIDNKD
-299 NSAEDRYRSI
+299 NSTEDRYRSI

-331 KKLLEQFNEK
+331 KKLLDEFDK
-341 ILNEKNEETK
+341 KLNL
-351 KDKVEKFF
+351 KDHLSVEKFF
-359 MILLKAR
+359 EKLLTAR
-366 YLFDCYVIK
+366 FLFDTYVIK

-380 GKWILKSLSKENG
+380 GKWILKSLSVEKNKKE
-393 KEDLK
+393 KTLK
-398 NTFDDNSKNK
+398 NTFDDDSKNK

-431 GTLEYLT
+431 ETLKYLT
-438 RKAQPK
+438 GKAQPK
-444 NCKLWYNIFC
+444 NCNLWYNIFC

-461 PTWNMVDADDYIDHL
+461 PTWNMVDANDYINHL

-508 IKEQRCGIVNLENF
+508 IEEQRCDTVNLENF

-538 LDCKLWKNEKDNKL
+538 LDYKLWR
-552 WKNEKDKDKYKDF
+552 NEKDKAKYKDF

-600 SEMNSRLNNLL
+600 SDMNSRLNNLL

-627 IKLSKMME
+627 IKLSKM
-635 MMEMMETK
+635 
-643 EWKEK
+643 
-648 DIEKHKREMLEILFD
+648 LEIEDWNENAIKDHKADMLKVLFA
-663 DRNPQNLKN
+663 KETSEH
-672 R
+672 

>member
-34 NYAWKEPQ
+34 NYAWKELQ
-42 IRQLIRDIYDYCE
+42 IRQLIQDIYDYAKDNVENNENE
-55 KNKEKKYYIGTL
+55 KKKYYIGTL
-67 VVRPDKEKNTFEVID
+67 VVRPDKRNTFEVID

-99 IVKAPNNTKE
+99 IVKAPNNTQE
-109 SEKTKLENT
+109 SEKTELENT

-129 SLNKIWEDQSD
+129 SLNKIWKNQNSD
-140 DCDATDSITAGYQIL
+140 YDATDPISVGYQIL

-161 IVGKTSEDGTNEK
+161 IKAKVSKNVTDEN
-174 YLAYLL
+174 YLKYLL

-218 KLLSV
+218 RLLDV
-223 FTEEKE
+223 FGEE

-242 TCSNMGKYLSYDTL
+242 ICSNMGKYLPYDTL

-265 AQLSK
+265 AQLPK

-285 KNIIDSNRNIDNKN
+285 EEIINSNRDIDNKD
-299 NSAEDRYRSI
+299 NSPEDRYRSI
-309 IDFPNFLLLVLKLMD
+309 IDFPNFLLLVLKLMAKETD
-324 DKTVLDD
+324 LDD
-331 KKLLEQFNEK
+331 KKLLEQFNKK
-341 ILNEKNEETK
+341 ILNEKNK
-351 KDKVEKFF
+351 KDKVEEFF
-359 MILLKAR
+359 GILLKAR
-366 YLFDCYVIK
+366 YLFDNYLIK

-380 GKWILKSLSKENG
+380 GKWILKSLSVEENKKE
-393 KEDLK
+393 KTLK
-398 NTFDDNSKNK
+398 NTFDDDSKNK

-431 GTLEYLT
+431 ETLKYLT
-438 RKAQPK
+438 GNAQ
-444 NCKLWYNIFC
+444 NCESGYKIFST
-454 INFKDCL
+454 NFKDCL
-461 PTWNMVDADDYIDHL
+461 PTWNMVDADDYINHL

-483 RCEYGEFVCPVNVDN
+483 RCEYGECVCPVNVDN

-508 IKEQRCGIVNLENF
+508 IEEQRCDTVNLENF

-538 LDCKLWKNEKDNKL
+538 LDYKLWKKE
-552 WKNEKDKDKYKDF
+552 KDKYKDF

-627 IKLSKMME
+627 IKLSKMLETEKWDEEAIE
-635 MMEMMETK
+635 M
-643 EWKEK
+643 
-648 DIEKHKREMLEILFD
+648 HKKKMLNVLFD
-663 DRNPQNLKN
+663 KVTSEH
-672 R
+672 

>member
-1 MDSNKMS
+1 MS
-8 GEITYLKV
+8 EQITSLKV

-21 SGNGKYKIPIYQR
+21 SKTVKYKIPIYQR

-42 IRQLIRDIYDYCE
+42 IRQLIRDIYDYCGE

-118 ITFQCRNASTN
+118 ITFQCRQVSTN
-129 SLNKIWEDQSD
+129 SLNKIWGKNSSD
-140 DCDATDSITAGYQIL
+140 DYEATDPILAGYQIL

-161 IVGKTSEDGTNEK
+161 IVKKETVED
-174 YLAYLL
+174 YLNYLR
-180 ENVIIY
+180 ENVIVY
-186 RIPVPE
+186 RISVPE

-223 FTEEKE
+223 FKYNTGTIEFY
-229 DSYKKKFLNEIWE
+229 SRIWDA
-242 TCSNMGKYLSYDTL
+242 CSDMGKYLCPKTL
-256 QSYESVRKE
+256 LPDPQDKTHDKGNNEENFTIKSI
-265 AQLSK
+265 
-270 AQSESKNQ
+270 
-278 TIENPTI
+278 IENTDGKPG
-285 KNIIDSNRNIDNKN
+285 NNNGQN
-299 NSAEDRYRSI
+299 NSQEDNSTEDRYRSI

-331 KKLLEQFNEK
+331 KKLLDEFDK
-341 ILNEKNEETK
+341 KLNL
-351 KDKVEKFF
+351 KDHLSVEKFF
-359 MILLKAR
+359 EKLLTAR
-366 YLFDCYVIK
+366 FLFDTYVIK
-375 RELSS
+375 RDLSS
-380 GKWILKSLSKENG
+380 GKWSLKSLDKNG
-393 KEDLK
+393 ESLE
-398 NTFDDNSKNK
+398 NTFNDPNSNH

-431 GTLEYLT
+431 DVLKYLT
-438 RKAQPK
+438 EQPRSIDLWCDIYC
-444 NCKLWYNIFC
+444 NNSSCFSQWYN
-454 INFKDCL
+454 
-461 PTWNMVDADDYIDHL
+461 VEADDYIKFL
-476 EQYANKK
+476 EESASKK
-483 RCEYGEFVCPVNVDN
+483 RDTYIKNTDNVELDYD
-498 LNKFDKMACS
+498 KF
-508 IKEQRCGIVNLENF
+508 NTF
-522 DAFDKGTAVPN
+522 DIGTAVPN

-538 LDCKLWKNEKDNKL
+538 LDYKLWKNEKR
-552 WKNEKDKDKYKDF
+552 KYKDF

-573 EHFYPQNPIG
+573 EHFYPQSPIG
-583 GKPVENVDSFGN
+583 GESVDNVNSFGN

-600 SEMNSRLNNLL
+600 SDMNSRLNNLL
-611 PSAKRD
+611 PSAKRE

-627 IKLSKMME
+627 IKLSKMLE
-635 MMEMMETK
+635 PK
-643 EWKEK
+643 EWDENA
-648 DIEKHKREMLEILFD
+648 IRSHKREMLEILFD

>member
-1 MDSNKMS
+1 MS
-8 GEITYLKV
+8 EKITSLKV
-16 EDIFN
+16 KDIFN
-21 SGNGKYKIPIYQR
+21 SKTGKYKIPIYQR

-42 IRQLIRDIYDYCE
+42 IRQLIRDIYDYCGE

-67 VVRPDKEKNTFEVID
+67 VVRPDKENTFEVID

-90 SMLVAYLNN
+90 SMLVAYLKK
-99 IVKAPNNTKE
+99 VSNNTQE
-109 SEKTKLENT
+109 SEKTELENT
-118 ITFQCRNASTN
+118 ITFQCRQVSTN
-129 SLNKIWEDQSD
+129 SLNKIWGKNSSD
-140 DCDATDSITAGYQIL
+140 DYEATDPILAGYQIL

-180 ENVIIY
+180 EHVIIY

-223 FTEEKE
+223 FKYNTGTI
-229 DSYKKKFLNEIWE
+229 DFYSRIWDA
-242 TCSNMGKYLSYDTL
+242 CSDMGKYLC
-256 QSYESVRKE
+256 
-265 AQLSK
+265 SK
-270 AQSESKNQ
+270 MLKTNNQ
-278 TIENPTI
+278 ENKTGDFTIEYLIEKADGKPGN
-285 KNIIDSNRNIDNKN
+285 NNGQNNSQED

-331 KKLLEQFNEK
+331 KKLLDEFDK
-341 ILNEKNEETK
+341 KLNI
-351 KDKVEKFF
+351 KDHLSVEKFF
-359 MILLKAR
+359 EKLLTAR
-366 YLFDCYVIK
+366 FLFDTYVIK
-375 RELSS
+375 RDLSS
-380 GKWILKSLSKENG
+380 GKWSLKSLDKNG
-393 KEDLK
+393 ESLE
-398 NTFDDNSKNK
+398 NTFNDPNSNH

-431 GTLEYLT
+431 DVLKYLT
-438 RKAQPK
+438 EQPRSIDLWCDIYC
-444 NCKLWYNIFC
+444 NNSSCFSQWYN
-454 INFKDCL
+454 
-461 PTWNMVDADDYIDHL
+461 VEADDYIKFL
-476 EQYANKK
+476 EESASKK
-483 RCEYGEFVCPVNVDN
+483 RDTYIKNTDNVELDYD
-498 LNKFDKMACS
+498 KF
-508 IKEQRCGIVNLENF
+508 NTF
-522 DAFDKGTAVPN
+522 DIGTAVPN

-538 LDCKLWKNEKDNKL
+538 LDYKLWKNEKR
-552 WKNEKDKDKYKDF
+552 KYKDF

-600 SEMNSRLNNLL
+600 SDMNSRLNNLL

-627 IKLSKMME
+627 IKLSKM
-635 MMEMMETK
+635 
-643 EWKEK
+643 
-648 DIEKHKREMLEILFD
+648 LEIEDWNENAIKDHKADMLKVLFA
-663 DRNPQNLKN
+663 KETSEH
-672 R
+672 